1 MNAQVLYFPPFRFD
15 FSNSQLWR
23 GEQLLHLHPKAWAIL
38 RYLIEQK
45 GRTVSRAELYDSVWH
60 ETTVRPDIIK
70 VYINKIRN
78 VLGDDLHTPRFVET
92 VRQKGYR
99 FVLPQD
105 QATPGSPSSSLNPLV
120 ARTGT
125 ELSDR
130 HEAGPPDL
138 DPKRQ
143 QSTLIGRPQELDQLY
158 KYLNIALTGQRQIVF
173 VSGEPGLGKSALVH
187 TFQQQL
193 VATPHIWVTL
203 GRSIEHYGVGEA
215 YLPVLDAL
223 ERLQSEAKLSVLVPT
238 LQRYAP
244 TWLERLPSLSTLDV
258 RDLSP
263 SVERSITRDRMLR
276 EFSRAIEML
285 TREIPLVLILED
297 LHWSDY
303 STLDLLSMLS
313 QRQELARL
321 LVIGTYRPEEIQTD
335 HHPLRSILQELHA
348 HRRCHEILLTP
359 LSQKDVETYLLTKFP
374 SHTFPAAFAQILHQR
389 TAGNP
394 LFLTNLTETLVDRGS
409 ITAIDQ
415 KWTLTAP
422 LAQLEQEVP
431 ESFRLLLERQSASLT
446 TTEQNLLSAAS
457 VIGLEFS
464 AAAVAAII
472 ESDVVA
478 VEEQCEKLVR
488 HRQFLQPADASEW
501 PNGKRSAR
509 YAFHHALFRE
519 AWNARLAPAR
529 HQRLHLN
536 FGNVLEKVYL
546 HKEDEVAAE
555 LALHFTAGRDL
566 WRAIH
571 YHALAGAKANR
582 QLAYQ
587 EAISHFSQAEALL
600 DALPPS
606 RKRVMQ
612 ELRLH
617 LDLAMPIIATQGW
630 AASEVGHAYAHAYE
644 LSKQVGSLAE
654 QFASLCGLWVVDY
667 TRAKLESANELAQQL
682 IHIAKRSHTPE
693 LQMKAHHILGN
704 TLHRMGQLSEARH
717 HLEQGVQFYRSH
729 QLHSP
734 ARQSGLDDGVAGLGY
749 LAWVQW
755 ALGYAEQAQKTI
767 ADMLTLA
774 RTLAHPLELAWALNT
789 AAWHAQFNRASEIAQ
804 RYAEEELLL
813 SKEHAFAQLHAVGTI
828 VKGWT
833 YATLKRYQ
841 DAIPMMEDGVA
852 SARAT
857 GATIGRPRYLT
868 VLAETYGRVGK
879 FEEAS
884 ALLIQA
890 EKTASATEE
899 RFYEAEI
906 HRLRGEIVAQ
916 QSQAQVLRFKTT
928 RRYVMELPF
937 HVEAQ
942 KHFRKAIAVAR
953 RQDAK
958 IFELRATVSLARL
971 LQQQG
976 KIKQASQQLRQ
987 IYDWFTEGLATID
1000 LQEARVLLD
1009 ELEDAA
1015 TDAKRALP
1023 PPLPRRAALAK
1034 IRL

>member
-38 RYLIEQK
+38 RYLVEQK
-45 GRTVSRAELYDSVWH
+45 GRTVSHAEIYHNVWH
-60 ETTVRPDIIK
+60 EVTVRPDLIK
-70 VYINKIRN
+70 VYINKIRKT
-78 VLGDDLHTPRFVET
+78 LGDDLHNPRFVET
-92 VRQKGYR
+92 VRHKGYR

-105 QATPGSPSSSLNPLV
+105 QATPGPPSSPLSPPV
-120 ARTGT
+120 ACPETGRP
-125 ELSDR
+125 DR
-130 HEAGPPDL
+130 REAWPPTL
-138 DPKRQ
+138 EPRQ
-143 QSTLIGRPQELDQLY
+143 QQPALIGRTQALKQLY
-158 KYLNIALTGQRQIVF
+158 TYLNIALTGQRQIVF
-173 VSGEPGLGKSALVH
+173 VSGEPGLGKSALVR

-203 GRSIEHYGVGEA
+203 GRGIEHYGVGEA

-223 ERLQSEAKLSVLVPT
+223 EQLQSEAKLSILVPT

-244 TWLERLPSLSTLDV
+244 TWLERLPSLSPLGV

-263 SVERSITRDRMLR
+263 SIARSITRDRMLR
-276 EFSRAIEML
+276 EFSRAIETL
-285 TREIPLVLILED
+285 TGQIPLVLILED

-321 LVIGTYRPEEIQTD
+321 LVVGTYRPEEIQTD
-335 HHPLRSILQELHA
+335 HHPLRSIVQELRA
-348 HRRCHEILLTP
+348 HRRCQEILLTP

-374 SHTFPAAFAQILHQR
+374 SHTFPVTFVQILHQR

-409 ITAIDQ
+409 ITAIDK
-415 KWTLTAP
+415 KWTLTTSLP
-422 LAQLEQEVP
+422 QLEQEVP
-431 ESFRLLLERQSASLT
+431 ESFLLLLERQSASLT
-446 TTEQNLLSAAS
+446 PEEQHLLSAAS

-472 ESDVVA
+472 DSDVVA

-488 HRQFLQPADASEW
+488 RRQFLQSAGASEW

-509 YAFHHALFRE
+509 YTFHHALFRE
-519 AWNARLAPAR
+519 AWSARLAPAR
-529 HQRLHLN
+529 QQRLHLN

-546 HKEDEVAAE
+546 RKEEEVAAE

-606 RKRVMQ
+606 RKRATQ

-644 LSKQVGSLAE
+644 LSKQVGSLVE
-654 QFASLCGLWVVDY
+654 QFAALCGLWVVAY
-667 TRAKLESANELAQQL
+667 TRAELESANDLAQQL
-682 IHIAKRSHTPE
+682 FRIAKRSRTPE
-693 LQMKAHHILGN
+693 LQMKAHHMLGN
-704 TLHRMGQLSEARH
+704 TLHRMGQLPEARH
-717 HLEQGVQFYRSH
+717 HLEQGVQLYRSH
-729 QLHSP
+729 QLHKLT
-734 ARQSGLDDGVAGLGY
+734 RQAGLDDGVAGLGY

-755 ALGYAEQAQKTI
+755 ALGYADQAQKTI
-767 ADMLTLA
+767 TDMLTLA

-789 AAWHAQFNRASEIAQ
+789 AAWHAQFHRASETAQ

-813 SKEHAFAQLHAVGTI
+813 SKEHAFAQLQAVGTI

-833 YATLKRYQ
+833 YATLTRYQ

-879 FEEAS
+879 FAEAL
-884 ALLIQA
+884 ALLSQA
-890 EKTASATEE
+890 EKAASATEE
-899 RFYEAEI
+899 RFYEAEL
-906 HRLRGEIVAQ
+906 HRLRGEIVVQ
-916 QSQAQVLRFKTT
+916 RSQAQVLRFKTT
-928 RRYVMELPF
+928 RPYVMELPF

-976 KIKQASQQLRQ
+976 KIKQALQQLRQ
-987 IYDWFTEGLATID
+987 IYDWFTEGLATTD
-1000 LQEARVLLD
+1000 LQDARVLLN

-1015 TDAKRALP
+1015 TDSKRALP
-1023 PPLPRRAALAK
+1023 LPSPRRAALTR